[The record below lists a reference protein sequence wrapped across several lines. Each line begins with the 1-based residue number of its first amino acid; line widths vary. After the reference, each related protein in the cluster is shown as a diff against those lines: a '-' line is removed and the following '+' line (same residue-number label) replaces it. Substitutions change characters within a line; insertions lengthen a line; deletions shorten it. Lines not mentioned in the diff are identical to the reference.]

1 MWDGQLTAEPGLHV
15 CLSKDF
21 TVVNRHHD
29 QGNSYKG
36 HFNWGWLTYSEV
48 LFKVGARQHPGKH
61 DAKGAESSTSQSEGC
76 QEKTGFQVAR
86 MRVLKVTLTVTHST
100 SPHLLPKGHT
110 SKWHHSLGEAY
121 SNHHSVYALAWQE
134 AKQTEHRFQMLC
146 MGNVTAPAGQHG
158 PLPPS
163 SAKQPLLETGEKN
176 ARAEGMCKCV
186 FYVIRVC
193 KDEKEIQ

>member
-1 MWDGQLTAEPGLHV
+1 
-15 CLSKDF
+15 
-21 TVVNRHHD
+21 
-29 QGNSYKG
+29 
-36 HFNWGWLTYSEV
+36 
-48 LFKVGARQHPGKH
+48 
-61 DAKGAESSTSQSEGC
+61 
-76 QEKTGFQVAR
+76 

-176 ARAEGMCKCV
+176 ARAEGMCTCV
-186 FYVIRVC
+186 FYVFRVC
-193 KDEKEIQ
+193 KDEQEIQ